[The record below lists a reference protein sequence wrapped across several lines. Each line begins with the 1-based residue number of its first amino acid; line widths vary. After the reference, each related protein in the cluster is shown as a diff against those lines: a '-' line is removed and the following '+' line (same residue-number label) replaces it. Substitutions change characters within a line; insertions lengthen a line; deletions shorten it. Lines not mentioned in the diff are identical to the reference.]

1 MYNSRQLQGEKV
13 KNINRRIASFLLC
26 LTVTINAC
34 GCKQDNKID
43 MVSKADSNNR
53 TEDLEV
59 LLQKNIK
66 NLTDLGITD
75 VVKLNDKEVDELIN
89 RDNIECEKDFN
100 ITIDELIAKIKVNS
114 FNLANELKELD
125 YTSFFDEDYFNN
137 IEITNEYGYSFSKED
152 IALIKDDIYNA
163 LYSYLGFVLSTGT
176 NEDIH
181 SFTELS
187 VVFVSDIAS
196 RDEENI
202 AYASYSYSN
211 NVIEICLNNILNS
224 SYDLNKI
231 LARIDETVKHEL
243 SHVRQSA
250 CSDKLDNGGV
260 LRLDFFNGYNH
271 SFLIEASAESILY
284 NLGIEGGYESLS
296 KDFAYTYEYYRK
308 LENKLLL
315 CSLFNDYGIED
326 YYKAINDEDIEA
338 LFSYLSANTIEEKK
352 EILSIIYTMDALDCR
367 NNYIIKLLG
376 SKDNYDNNDIF
387 KVNDTFSNLHY
398 ISIFKIA
405 ISNLIKY
412 NIDNNDLSLEDNVL
426 LYYLISNQIA
436 DGAFLV
442 DDIGNNNEIYCYDKF
457 CKQYKIVQDSFFKVL
472 STIYYTKEED
482 IEKIYEEYKKIDIKD
497 IFTNISSGVSE
508 ENIIDNNS
516 YLFTNKLSKLLEKFP
531 KIQEIIGNNYL
542 YTDINEDDS
551 LKMLD
556 YVLADRLLIK
566 KRK

>member
-1 MYNSRQLQGEKV
+1 M
-13 KNINRRIASFLLC
+13 KNINRRIVSFLLC
-26 LTVTINAC
+26 LTVAINAC

-59 LLQKNIK
+59 LLQENIK
-66 NLTDLGITD
+66 SLTDLGITD
-75 VVKLNDKEVDELIN
+75 VVKLNDSEVDELIN
-89 RDNIECEKDFN
+89 RDNILCEKDFN

-137 IEITNEYGYSFSKED
+137 IKATNEYGYSFSEKD

-187 VVFVSDIAS
+187 VVFVPNIAS
-196 RDEENI
+196 HDEENI

-224 SYDLNKI
+224 SYDLDKI

-243 SHVRQSA
+243 SHVRQRA

-260 LRLDFFNGYNH
+260 LKLDFFNGHNH
-271 SFLIEASAESILY
+271 SFLMEASAESILY

-338 LFSYLSANTIEEKK
+338 LFGYLGANNIEEKK

-376 SKDNYDNNDIF
+376 SKDNYDKDDIF
-387 KVNDTFSNLHY
+387 KVNDTLSNLHY

-426 LYYLISNQIA
+426 LYYLIANQIA

-442 DDIGNNNEIYCYDKF
+442 DDMDNNNETYCYDKF
-457 CKQYKIVQDSFFKVL
+457 CKQYKIIQDSFFKVL

-482 IEKIYEEYKKIDIKD
+482 IEKIYEEYKKIDLKD
-497 IFTNISSGVSE
+497 VFTNISSGISE
-508 ENIIDNNS
+508 ENISDNNS

-531 KIQEIIGNNYL
+531 KIKEIIGNNYL

-556 YVLADRLLIK
+556 DVLADKLLLK